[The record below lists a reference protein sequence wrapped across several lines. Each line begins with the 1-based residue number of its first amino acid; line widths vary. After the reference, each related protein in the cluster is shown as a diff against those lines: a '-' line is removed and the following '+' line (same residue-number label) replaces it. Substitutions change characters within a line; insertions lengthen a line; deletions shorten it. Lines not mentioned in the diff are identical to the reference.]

1 MSKGGSMHQKHPPAK
16 VATSRPA
23 SGGGRASCA
32 AAGSPD
38 TVAPSPSG
46 SVSRRAPR
54 RGARRDVFAPRA
66 PFAPDPDDALAW
78 VTVTE
83 ALDLPVQA
91 PALLPLIPLVVS
103 IGAIGKKKKACW
115 SGKVKNKSTLRHT
128 LIIKVGNQRFRMLVM
143 LLCNA

>member
-32 AAGSPD
+32 AAGSP
-38 TVAPSPSG
+38 SPSG
-46 SVSRRAPR
+46 SSRRAPR

-103 IGAIGKKKKACW
+103 IGAIG
-115 SGKVKNKSTLRHT
+115 SSLGRSD
-128 LIIKVGNQRFRMLVM
+128 LVHGM
-143 LLCNA
+143 SLPGREVQLFFWIVFFFYTNM

>member
-103 IGAIGKKKKACW
+103 IGAIGKKKITIHVSRW
-115 SGKVKNKSTLRHT
+115 TLTAGRNARDGSMT
-128 LIIKVGNQRFRMLVM
+128 LSIVM
-143 LLCNA
+143 CAG

>member
-78 VTVTE
+78 VAVTE

-103 IGAIGKKKKACW
+103 IGAIG
-115 SGKVKNKSTLRHT
+115 SSLGRSD
-128 LIIKVGNQRFRMLVM
+128 LVH
-143 LLCNA
+143 A